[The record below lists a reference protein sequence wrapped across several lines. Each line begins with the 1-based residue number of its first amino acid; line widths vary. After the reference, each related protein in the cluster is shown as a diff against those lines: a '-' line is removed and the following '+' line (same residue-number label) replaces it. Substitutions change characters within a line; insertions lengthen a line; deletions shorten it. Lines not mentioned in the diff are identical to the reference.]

1 MRPQDFLAHFD
12 TDARGCLLLDIRM
25 PEMSGLELQQ
35 QLNRMDPMIPVI
47 FMTGHGDAPMAVQA
61 L

>member
-1 MRPQDFLAHFD
+1 MAHFD